1 MSTPPP
7 SAENVW
13 WWQTTT
19 AVETQALGSAIG
31 KYLQPGMILALYG
44 TLGAGKTA
52 LTKGI
57 AAGLG
62 ITATVTSPTFV
73 FVNEYATPAGLAL
86 IHMDS
91 YRLGEA
97 PNEAALEAFTLGL
110 DEILSRDDVIVVI
123 EWAELVQAFLPA
135 DHLQITL
142 RYSEEAPNLREII
155 GFAHG
160 PVSAACLA
168 AIPHQFDV

>member
-1 MSTPPP
+1 MNTPPP
-7 SAENVW
+7 SAENVR

-19 AVETQALGSAIG
+19 TVETQALGIAIG
-31 KYLQPGMILALYG
+31 KHLQPGMILALYG

-52 LTKGI
+52 ITQGI

-73 FVNEYATPAGLAL
+73 FVNEYATPTLAL

-97 PNEAALEAFTLGL
+97 PDEAALEAFTLGL

-142 RYSEEAPNLREII
+142 RYSDEAPNLREII
-155 GFAHG
+155 GVAHG

-168 AIPHQFDV
+168 AIPHQVDV